1 MEPTWLLKAEI
12 WCLRTKEGLGAAV
25 PWLPKA
31 HRNMSSNQGNFM
43 LEPAQD
49 DELLPNN
56 WLLKG
61 PDNSAAPL
69 GAGAAWLTL
78 SCCLFGLIIPN
89 MNVTIVVKWETH
101 RLKAMCPAQH
111 TLTFSGALKGLHI
124 PAAHHAVRLC
134 CAIRCDFPG
143 PQCCVNTLHMGPILG

>member
-78 SCCLFGLIIPN
+78 SCCLFVLIIPN
-89 MNVTIVVKWETH
+89 MNVGNPSPEGHVPSTTH
-101 RLKAMCPAQH
+101 THLFEGSERPPHPSSSPRCASL
-111 TLTFSGALKGLHI
+111 
-124 PAAHHAVRLC
+124 LC
-134 CAIRCDFPG
+134 H
-143 PQCCVNTLHMGPILG
+143 QM